1 MATGTPVY
9 GKQYIRFAETF
20 NVAEGTEVNQFRVV
34 ELTGAPGAHPPLLVQ
49 ESNGGDAVGVSQYLV
64 NDNVPPTGF
73 ATDRVRQLT
82 VATSGLLL
90 VEGEAGANTPVAAD
104 IGTALEVNGVG
115 QAVTNGAG
123 TAVLVNV
130 TTPTIRDV
138 INIGNTNY
146 VLVSFS

>member
-1 MATGTPVY
+1 MAAPVY

-20 NVAEGTEVNQFRVV
+20 QVAQGTLVNEFRVV

-49 ESNGGDAVGVSQYLV
+49 QSNGGESVGVAQFTL

-73 ATDRVRQLT
+73 ATDEVRQLT

-90 VEGEAGANTPVAAD
+90 VSSESGANVPVAGD
-104 IGTALEVNGVG
+104 IGTALEVNASG

-123 TAVLVNV
+123 TGVLVNG
-130 TTPTIRDV
+130 TAPTIRDV
-138 INIGNTNY
+138 IAIGGEDY